1 MNKIHPI
8 ALCGAIFCAMAGA
21 HAQVA
26 PTLKLAYVGPLSGSQ
41 AHFGKDAENGV
52 RMAIE
57 DLNAKG
63 VTIAGKPVKFELA
76 SEDDGADPKQATAVA
91 NKLCDMH
98 VAGVIG
104 HQNSG
109 TAIPASR
116 IYDDCSLPHVTPSAT
131 NPQLTMMGHKT
142 SFRVL
147 ANDNALGGGVA
158 VFSANTL
165 KLKRVAV
172 IDDRTAY
179 GQGIAS
185 VFKKQAA
192 AAGITIV
199 DEQFTTDK
207 SLDFSSILTT
217 IKSKKPD
224 GIFYGGMDPQAGPM
238 LRQMQQLGLTEVKF
252 MGGDGICTEKLVE
265 LSDNAKT
272 VDQVICAEG
281 GSSIRK
287 MPKGEAW
294 KKQYDTRFPGQFQL
308 FSPFAYDATM
318 VLVDAMVRAGS
329 ADPKVYGPALFQ
341 ANYQG
346 VSAKISFESN
356 GELHNPTMTL
366 FKFVGGKK
374 VAVE

>member
-1 MNKIHPI
+1 MNGFQRL
-8 ALCGAIFCAMAGA
+8 ARCGAFLLPLAVA
-21 HAQVA
+21 HAQTT
-26 PTLKLAYVGPLSGSQ
+26 PTIKLAYVGPLSGAQ

-52 RMAIE
+52 RMAID

-63 VTIAGKPVKFELA
+63 TTVGGKPVKFELV
-76 SEDDGADPKQATAVA
+76 SEDDAADPKQATTVA
-91 NKLCDMH
+91 NKLCDMRI
-98 VAGVIG
+98 AGVIG

-116 IYDDCSLPHVTPSAT
+116 IYEACGLPHVTPSAT

-158 VFSANTL
+158 VFSASTL

-192 AAGITIV
+192 AAGIDIV

-207 SLDFSSILTT
+207 ALDFSAILTS

-224 GIFYGGMDPQAGPM
+224 GIFFGGMDPQAGPM
-238 LRQMQQLGLTEVKF
+238 LRQMQQLGLANVKF

-272 VDQVICAEG
+272 VDQVVCAEG

-294 KKQYDTRFPGQFQL
+294 KKQYDARFPGQFQL

-318 VLVDAMVRAGS
+318 VLADAMVRAGS
-329 ADPKVYGPALFQ
+329 VDPKVYGPALFQ
-341 ANYQG
+341 ANYEG

-356 GELHNPTMTL
+356 GELRNPAMTL

-374 VAVE
+374 VAVD

>member
-1 MNKIHPI
+1 MNPTQRL
-8 ALCGAIFCAMAGA
+8 ALCGAFLLPMAA
-21 HAQVA
+21 ARAQA
-26 PTLKLAYVGPLSGSQ
+26 PEPLKLAYVGPLSGAQ
-41 AHFGKDAENGV
+41 AHFGKDSENGV
-52 RMAIE
+52 KMAID
-57 DLNAKG
+57 DLNARG
-63 VTIAGKPVKFELA
+63 VAIAGRKVTFVLA
-76 SEDDGADPKQATAVA
+76 SEDDGADPKQATTVA

-116 IYDDCSLPHVTPSAT
+116 IYEDCGLPHLTPSAT
-131 NPQLTMMGHKT
+131 NPQLNMMGHKT
-142 SFRVL
+142 SFRML

-158 VFSANTL
+158 EFSAKTL

-185 VFKKQAA
+185 VFKKQAL
-192 AAGITIV
+192 AAGIDIV

-217 IKSKKPD
+217 IKSRKPD
-224 GIFYGGMDPQAGPM
+224 GIFFGGMDPQAGPM
-238 LRQMQQLGLTEVKF
+238 LRQMQQLGLNDVKF
-252 MGGDGICTEKLVE
+252 MGGDGICTEKLME
-265 LSDNAKT
+265 LSDRAKT
-272 VDQVICAEG
+272 VDNVICAEG
-281 GSSIRK
+281 GASIRK

-294 KKQYDTRFPGQFQL
+294 KKQYDAKFP
-308 FSPFAYDATM
+308 ATM

-329 ADPKVYGPALFQ
+329 ADPKVYAPFLFQ
-341 ANYQG
+341 TDYQG
-346 VSAKISFESN
+346 VSARIAFESN

-374 VAVE
+374 LAVD